1 VPQSPPELPLAEAVA
16 LGLLHGPAELVPVSS
31 SGHVAAVPEL
41 LRWRTARASGAARKE
56 LEVALHTGT
65 ALAMLLGLRGE
76 LLMRPTPRRLALLAC
91 SFAPPALVGGLFEHW
106 IEDRVR
112 GPRWL
117 AGGLAA
123 GALALLLADGAPQER
138 GREEAGWVDGLW
150 LGVAQAAALVPGASR
165 NGMTLAA
172 ARARRFR
179 RPDASE
185 LSWRVALPVLV
196 GATALKGSRVAARL
210 RRDPGLSGPAGAAP
224 TAAGAGTAVDD
235 SAGVGLTA
243 GGAGTA
249 RDDSAGVA
257 PTAAG
262 AGTTPDDSAG
272 LAPLAAGAAAAFA
285 STLASMRWIGLR
297 RERPLWPWAVERAAL
312 AAAVFAAARS
322 DREE

>member
-1 VPQSPPELPLAEAVA
+1 VPQSPPELPVAEAVA
-16 LGLLHGPAELVPVSS
+16 LGLLHGPAELVPISS
-31 SGHVAAVPEL
+31 SGHVAALPDL
-41 LRWRTARASGAARKE
+41 LGWRTARASGAARKE

-91 SFAPPALVGGLFEHW
+91 SFAPPALVGGLFERA
-106 IEDRVR
+106 IEERVR

-117 AGGLAA
+117 AGGLGA
-123 GALALLLADGAPQER
+123 GALALALADCAPQER
-138 GREEAGWVDGLW
+138 GREEAGWIDGLW

-210 RRDPGLSGPAGAAP
+210 RRSPSASAPAGAAATGQAP
-224 TAAGAGTAVDD
+224 SDP
-235 SAGVGLTA
+235 AGV
-243 GGAGTA
+243 
-249 RDDSAGVA
+249 
-257 PTAAG
+257 
-262 AGTTPDDSAG
+262 
-272 LAPLAAGAAAAFA
+272 APLAAGAVAAFV
-285 STLASMRWIGLR
+285 STLAALRVIGLR

-312 AAAVFAAARS
+312 AAAVALRG
-322 DREE
+322 

>member
-1 VPQSPPELPLAEAVA
+1 VPRTQPEIPLAEAIA
-16 LGLLHGPAELVPVSS
+16 LGVLHGPAELVPVSS
-31 SGHVAAVPEL
+31 SGHVAAVPDL
-41 LRWRTARASGAARKE
+41 LGWRTARASGAARKE

-65 ALAMLLGLRGE
+65 ALAMLIGLRGE

-91 SFAPPALVGGLFEHW
+91 SFAPPALVGGLFEHA
-106 IEDRVR
+106 IEERVR

-123 GALALLLADGAPQER
+123 GALALALADCAPQER
-138 GREEAGWVDGLW
+138 RREEAGWMDGLW

-196 GATALKGSRVAARL
+196 GATALKGTRVVARV
-210 RRDPGLSGPAGAAP
+210 RSAAP
-224 TAAGAGTAVDD
+224 P
-235 SAGVGLTA
+235 SADAPGPG
-243 GGAGTA
+243 
-249 RDDSAGVA
+249 DSAGVA
-257 PTAAG
+257 PLVAGATAA
-262 AGTTPDDSAG
+262 
-272 LAPLAAGAAAAFA
+272 FV
-285 STLASMRWIGLR
+285 STLAAVRFIGLR

-312 AAAVFAAARS
+312 AAAVLRRA
-322 DREE
+322 

>member
-1 VPQSPPELPLAEAVA
+1 VARAELPIAEAVA
-16 LGLLHGPAELVPVSS
+16 LGLLHGPAELVPISS
-31 SGHVAAVPEL
+31 SGHVAALPEL
-41 LRWRTARASGAARKE
+41 LGWRTARASGEARKE

-91 SFAPPALVGGLFEHW
+91 SFAPPALVGGLFEHA
-106 IEDRVR
+106 IEERVR

-123 GALALLLADGAPQER
+123 GALALAVADCALQER

-150 LGVAQAAALVPGASR
+150 LGGAQAAALVPGASR

-196 GATALKGSRVAARL
+196 GATALKGSRVAARV
-210 RRDPGLSGPAGAAP
+210 RRGPGLSDSAGAAP
-224 TAAGAGTAVDD
+224 AAAPDD
-235 SAGVGLTA
+235 SAGV
-243 GGAGTA
+243 
-249 RDDSAGVA
+249 
-257 PTAAG
+257 
-262 AGTTPDDSAG
+262 
-272 LAPLAAGAAAAFA
+272 APLAAGAAAAFA
-285 STLASMRWIGLR
+285 STLASVRWIGLR

>member
-31 SGHVAAVPEL
+31 SGHVAALPEL
-41 LRWRTARASGAARKE
+41 LGWRTARASGAARKE

-76 LLMRPTPRRLALLAC
+76 LLMRPTPRRMALLAC
-91 SFAPPALVGGLFEHW
+91 SFAPPALVGGLFERA
-106 IEDRVR
+106 IEERVR
-112 GPRWL
+112 GRRWL

-123 GALALLLADGAPQER
+123 GAVALALADLAPQER
-138 GREEAGWVDGLW
+138 GRDEAGWVDGLW

-172 ARARRFR
+172 ARARRFK

-210 RRDPGLSGPAGAAP
+210 RPDLTGAAGP
-224 TAAGAGTAVDD
+224 GP
-235 SAGVGLTA
+235 S
-243 GGAGTA
+243 
-249 RDDSAGVA
+249 DSAGVA
-257 PTAAG
+257 P
-262 AGTTPDDSAG
+262 
-272 LAPLAAGAAAAFA
+272 LVAGAAAAFL
-285 STLASMRWIGLR
+285 STLGAIRVIGLR

-312 AAAVFAAARS
+312 AAAILR
-322 DREE
+322 RG

>member
-41 LRWRTARASGAARKE
+41 LGWRTAHASGAARKE

-91 SFAPPALVGGLFEHW
+91 SFAPPALVGGLFEHA
-106 IEDRVR
+106 IEERVR

-123 GALALLLADGAPQER
+123 GALALLLADRAPQER
-138 GREEAGWVDGLW
+138 GREDAGWVDGLW
-150 LGVAQAAALVPGASR
+150 LGLAQAAALVPGASR

-196 GATALKGSRVAARL
+196 GATALKGVRVAGRAR
-210 RRDPGLSGPAGAAP
+210 SG
-224 TAAGAGTAVDD
+224 AAGAT
-235 SAGVGLTA
+235 
-243 GGAGTA
+243 
-249 RDDSAGVA
+249 
-257 PTAAG
+257 
-262 AGTTPDDSAG
+262 
-272 LAPLAAGAAAAFA
+272 PLAAGAAAAFA
-285 STLASMRWIGLR
+285 STLASVRWIGLR

-312 AAAVFAAARS
+312 AVAVFAAARR
-322 DREE
+322 DRDGRALARE

>member
-1 VPQSPPELPLAEAVA
+1 VSQSPPELPLIEAVA
-16 LGLLHGPAELVPVSS
+16 LGLLHGPAELVPISS

-106 IEDRVR
+106 IEERVR

-123 GALALLLADGAPQER
+123 GALALVLADCAPQER
-138 GREEAGWVDGLW
+138 GREDAGWVDGLW
-150 LGVAQAAALVPGASR
+150 LGFAQATALVPGTSR

-172 ARARRFR
+172 ARARRLR

-210 RRDPGLSGPAGAAP
+210 RRGPGRSGSGGAAP
-224 TAAGAGTAVDD
+224 SAANAGPGP
-235 SAGVGLTA
+235 S
-243 GGAGTA
+243 
-249 RDDSAGVA
+249 DSAGVA
-257 PTAAG
+257 P
-262 AGTTPDDSAG
+262 
-272 LAPLAAGAAAAFA
+272 LIAGAAAAFA
-285 STLASMRWIGLR
+285 STLASVRWIGLR

>member
-1 VPQSPPELPLAEAVA
+1 V
-16 LGLLHGPAELVPVSS
+16 LGLLHGPAELVPISS
-31 SGHVAAVPEL
+31 SGHVAALPDL
-41 LRWRTARASGAARKE
+41 LGWRTARASGAARKE

-91 SFAPPALVGGLFEHW
+91 SFAPPALVGGFFERA
-106 IEDRVR
+106 IEERVR

-123 GALALLLADGAPQER
+123 GALALAAADLAPQER

-210 RRDPGLSGPAGAAP
+210 RRDPSAGGSAGPAATGPAP
-224 TAAGAGTAVDD
+224 SDP
-235 SAGVGLTA
+235 AGV
-243 GGAGTA
+243 
-249 RDDSAGVA
+249 
-257 PTAAG
+257 
-262 AGTTPDDSAG
+262 
-272 LAPLAAGAAAAFA
+272 APLAAGAVAAFV
-285 STLASMRWIGLR
+285 STLAALRVIGLR
-297 RERPLWPWAVERAAL
+297 RERPLWPWSVERAAL
-312 AAAVFAAARS
+312 AAAIALRG
-322 DREE
+322 

>member
-1 VPQSPPELPLAEAVA
+1 MTTELPVAEAVA

-65 ALAMLLGLRGE
+65 ALALLLSLRGE

-91 SFAPPALVGGLFEHW
+91 SFAPPALVGGLFERA
-106 IEDRVR
+106 IEERVR

-123 GALALLLADGAPQER
+123 GALALALADCAPQER
-138 GREEAGWVDGLW
+138 GREDAGWVDGLW
-150 LGVAQAAALVPGASR
+150 LGVAQATALVPGTSR

-210 RRDPGLSGPAGAAP
+210 RRGPGASGSAAP
-224 TAAGAGTAVDD
+224 STANAGPG
-235 SAGVGLTA
+235 SS
-243 GGAGTA
+243 
-249 RDDSAGVA
+249 DSAGVA
-257 PTAAG
+257 P
-262 AGTTPDDSAG
+262 
-272 LAPLAAGAAAAFA
+272 LIAGAAAAFA
-285 STLASMRWIGLR
+285 STLASVRWIGLR

-312 AAAVFAAARS
+312 AAAVFAAAR
-322 DREE
+322 RED

>member
-1 VPQSPPELPLAEAVA
+1 VPQSPPELPIAEAVA

-31 SGHVAAVPEL
+31 SGHVAALPEL
-41 LRWRTARASGAARKE
+41 LGWRTARASGAARKE

-91 SFAPPALVGGLFEHW
+91 SFAPPALVGGLFERA
-106 IEDRVR
+106 IEERVR

-123 GALALLLADGAPQER
+123 GALALALADRAPQER
-138 GREEAGWVDGLW
+138 GREDAGWVDGLW
-150 LGVAQAAALVPGASR
+150 LGLAQASALVPGTSR

-196 GATALKGSRVAARL
+196 GATALKGARVRSDPAR
-210 RRDPGLSGPAGAAP
+210 A
-224 TAAGAGTAVDD
+224 
-235 SAGVGLTA
+235 
-243 GGAGTA
+243 
-249 RDDSAGVA
+249 
-257 PTAAG
+257 
-262 AGTTPDDSAG
+262 
-272 LAPLAAGAAAAFA
+272 APLAAGAAAAFA
-285 STLASMRWIGLR
+285 STLAALRVIGPR
-297 RERPLWPWAVERAAL
+297 RERPLWPWAVERVAL
-312 AAAVFAAARS
+312 AAAILLRG
-322 DREE
+322 

>member
-1 VPQSPPELPLAEAVA
+1 V
-16 LGLLHGPAELVPVSS
+16 LGLLHGPAELVPISS
-31 SGHVAAVPEL
+31 SGHVAALPDL
-41 LRWRTARASGAARKE
+41 LGWRTARASGAARKE

-91 SFAPPALVGGLFEHW
+91 SFAPPALVGGFFERA
-106 IEDRVR
+106 IEERVR

-123 GALALLLADGAPQER
+123 GALALAAADLAPQER

-196 GATALKGSRVAARL
+196 GATALKGSRVAGRAR
-210 RRDPGLSGPAGAAP
+210 S
-224 TAAGAGTAVDD
+224 
-235 SAGVGLTA
+235 
-243 GGAGTA
+243 GGAG
-249 RDDSAGVA
+249 V
-257 PTAAG
+257 
-262 AGTTPDDSAG
+262 
-272 LAPLAAGAAAAFA
+272 APLAAGAGAAFV
-285 STLASMRWIGLR
+285 STLAALRVIGLR

-312 AAAVFAAARS
+312 AAAIALRG
-322 DREE
+322 

>member
-1 VPQSPPELPLAEAVA
+1 MPPTPPELPLAEAIA
-16 LGLLHGPAELVPVSS
+16 LGLLHGPAELVPISS
-31 SGHVAAVPEL
+31 SGHVAALPEL
-41 LRWRTARASGAARKE
+41 LGWRTGRASGTARKE

-65 ALAMLLGLRGE
+65 ALAMLIGLRGE

-91 SFAPPALVGGLFEHW
+91 SFAPPALVGGLFEHA
-106 IEDRVR
+106 IEERVR

-123 GALALLLADGAPQER
+123 GALALALADLAPQER
-138 GREEAGWVDGLW
+138 EREDAGWLDGLW
-150 LGVAQAAALVPGASR
+150 LGAAQAAALVPGTSR

-210 RRDPGLSGPAGAAP
+210 RRVPDRSGEAGPG
-224 TAAGAGTAVDD
+224 D
-235 SAGVGLTA
+235 SAGVT
-243 GGAGTA
+243 
-249 RDDSAGVA
+249 
-257 PTAAG
+257 
-262 AGTTPDDSAG
+262 
-272 LAPLAAGAAAAFA
+272 PLAAGAAAAFV
-285 STLASMRWIGLR
+285 STLAAVRVIGLR

-312 AAAVFAAARS
+312 AAAILRRA
-322 DREE
+322 